1 MFHSIA
7 GYHKTTKEL
16 MVIKTLDTAAT
27 KQQSENLQT
36 LIAAAQS
43 GNKQALLQ
51 LCENFSPL
59 LKSEARREMFFKS
72 LGRDAEGIAVV
83 AFIELVLKYDG
94 ADFTNWPGFAR
105 CKVHFA
111 LFDAMEKQGRIWEN
125 EVTLDTASEEGVELL
140 DNCCPDEG
148 HLDEL
153 ARLLLSLELS
163 EALTQLSGIQR
174 QVLQL
179 LFLQGLKPVEVAQ
192 KLDCSVRNISK
203 HRTKGLAQLRTLLKQ
218 NS

>member
-1 MFHSIA
+1 M
-7 GYHKTTKEL
+7 
-16 MVIKTLDTAAT
+16 
-27 KQQSENLQT
+27 
-36 LIAAAQS
+36 
-43 GNKQALLQ
+43 
-51 LCENFSPL
+51 
-59 LKSEARREMFFKS
+59 
-72 LGRDAEGIAVV
+72 V

-179 LFLQGLKPVEVAQ
+179 LFLQDLKPVEVAQ